1 MADSV
6 VTAYLTKTL
15 GQGDHFAEVGNMDD
29 EQIAQRILKLK
40 ADAGSAILEI
50 GRWLCVMKSRK
61 KHGEWIT
68 WLAEK
73 VDFSERIAQQYMQI
87 YEGFSSNPNA
97 LSDLGKTKALKLLS
111 LPPAEREEFL
121 SEHNVVDMTA
131 RQLDDA
137 IRRQKEL
144 ERETE
149 KLSEQLEI
157 ERQNAETMNNTNED
171 LRRRIFATET
181 ANKALLADKDRDEAR
196 IVSLINEVKEL
207 KDRPVEVAVQV
218 DEEAVTKAAEEA
230 RAAAEAEWKARLDA
244 ANQSISTLQ
253 KRFDAAEAKAKKAE
267 EKAKSAA
274 GKVDAGELDAAKQ
287 AEQEARAEAE
297 RLRAAL
303 EAAKQEQKSDVIA
316 SDADLALAAE
326 LGGQIAGAANKLRGI
341 LVKARNREDNRAAE
355 AVRKA
360 LLSLAEQI
368 RGCAE

>member
-1 MADSV
+1 MAESV
-6 VTAYLTKTL
+6 VTAYLNKTL
-15 GQGDHFAEVGNMDD
+15 GQGDQDHFAEVGNMDD

-157 ERQNAETMNNTNED
+157 ERQNAETMNNTNRE
-171 LRRRIFATET
+171 LR
-181 ANKALLADKDRDEAR
+181 DKVR
-196 IVSLINEVKEL
+196 EL
-207 KDRPVEVAVQV
+207 ENRPVEVAVQV
-218 DEEAVTKAAEEA
+218 DEEAVQKAAQEA
-230 RAAAEAEWKARLDA
+230 KAAAEAEWKARLDA

-274 GKVDAGELDAAKQ
+274 GKVDAKELDAAKE
-287 AEQEARAEAE
+287 AEREARAEAE
-297 RLRAAL
+297 RLRDAL
-303 EAAKQEQKSDVIA
+303 EAAKQEQKSSVIA
-316 SDADLALAAE
+316 SDADLALTAE

-341 LVKARNREDNRAAE
+341 LVKARNREDDRAAE

>member
-1 MADSV
+1 MAESV
-6 VTAYLTKTL
+6 VTAYLNKTL
-15 GQGDHFAEVGNMDD
+15 GQGDQDHFAEVGNMDD

-157 ERQNAETMNNTNED
+157 ERQNAETMNNTNRE
-171 LRRRIFATET
+171 LQ
-181 ANKALLADKDRDEAR
+181 DKVR
-196 IVSLINEVKEL
+196 EL
-207 KDRPVEVAVQV
+207 ENRPVEVAVQV
-218 DEEAVTKAAEEA
+218 DEEAVQKAAQEA
-230 RAAAEAEWKARLDA
+230 KAAAEAEWKARLDA

-274 GKVDAGELDAAKQ
+274 GKVDAKELDAAKE
-287 AEQEARAEAE
+287 AEREARAEAE
-297 RLRAAL
+297 RLRDAL
-303 EAAKQEQKSDVIA
+303 EAAKQEQKSSVIA
-316 SDADLALAAE
+316 SDADLALTAE

-341 LVKARNREDNRAAE
+341 LVKARNREDDRAAE

>member
-1 MADSV
+1 MAESV
-6 VTAYLTKTL
+6 VTAYLNKTL
-15 GQGDHFAEVGNMDD
+15 GQSERF
-29 EQIAQRILKLK
+29 
-40 ADAGSAILEI
+40 ADAAKTFEGRSIATITEEILQLKTKAGDAIIAI
-50 GRWLCVMKSRK
+50 GERLIEAKALLDHGDWLP
-61 KHGEWIT
+61 
-68 WLAEK
+68 WLNEQ
-73 VDFSERIAQQYMQI
+73 VEFSERTAQEFMRI
-87 YEGFSSNPNA
+87 SREWSNPRTLA
-97 LSDLGKTKALKLLS
+97 DLGKSKVLKLLT

-157 ERQNAETMNNTNED
+157 ERQNAETMNITSED
-171 LRRRIFATET
+171 LRRRISATEN
-181 ANKALLADKDRDEAR
+181 ANKALLADRDRDEAR
-196 IVSLINEVKEL
+196 IASLINEVKEL

-230 RAAAEAEWKARLDA
+230 RAAAEAEWRGKL
-244 ANQSISTLQ
+244 S
-253 KRFDAAEAKAKKAE
+253 AAEAKAKKAE
-267 EKAKSAA
+267 EKAKAAA
-274 GKVDAGELDAAKQ
+274 GKVDAKELDAAKE
-287 AEQEARAEAE
+287 AEREARAEAE
-297 RLRAAL
+297 LLRAAL